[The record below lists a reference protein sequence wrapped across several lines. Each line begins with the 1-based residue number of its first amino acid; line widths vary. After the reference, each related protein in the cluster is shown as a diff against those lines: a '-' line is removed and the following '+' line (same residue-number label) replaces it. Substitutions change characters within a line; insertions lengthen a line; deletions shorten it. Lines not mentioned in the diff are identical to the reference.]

1 MTGFRG
7 AVGTIT
13 MIGLAARVHLA
24 ESYGPGLAYITA
36 VTSAMEQNQL
46 LAGTAEKNLPS
57 LSEKILPA
65 ASSRWPFS
73 VADGT
78 IEKEGA
84 SIRAGRV
91 SLPAEEAAARFTTRE
106 TINQQSKT
114 RAEKAHRNIGSQI

>member
-1 MTGFRG
+1 MTGSRG

-13 MIGLAARVHLA
+13 MIGLAARGTPA
-24 ESYGPGLAYITA
+24 EPYGPGLAYITA

-46 LAGTAEKNLPS
+46 LAGTVEKNLPS
-57 LSEKILPA
+57 LSKKILPA

-73 VADGT
+73 VAYGAT
-78 IEKEGA
+78 KSEGA
-84 SIRAGRV
+84 IIRAGRV

-114 RAEKAHRNIGSQI
+114 RAERAHRNRGSQI